1 MLAVRLGVPDG
12 RTDGGTDE
20 STERAL
26 AALGRYGAVHLVA
39 LPATAD
45 RAVLDD
51 VLSGVAGR
59 RLVVL
64 ADLAGLNLVVHR
76 LLRRSLLA
84 GTPVGAVIDDPA
96 WNRAVGLPGD
106 PVAAAEVAAT
116 GSPARL
122 RLVREDHGGI
132 VLREATL
139 RPAAG
144 RRFGVRAYVEDTE
157 LVDARTRTRTLT
169 VAPDGHGLVA
179 TVRRGGVH
187 PARTLHGR
195 AVTLR
200 CQEARLAV
208 DGRELPDLR
217 SRATWWCDRDSWQL
231 VRPRV

>member
-1 MLAVRLGVPDG
+1 MLAVQLGAPNG
-12 RTDGGTDE
+12 RTDGR
-20 STERAL
+20 TERAL
-26 AALGRYGAVHLVA
+26 AALGRYGAVQLAA
-39 LPATAD
+39 LPAAD
-45 RAVLDD
+45 DRTELDD
-51 VLSGVAGR
+51 LLSGVDGR

-64 ADLAGLNLVVHR
+64 ADLAGLNLVVRR

-84 GTPVGAVIDDPA
+84 GTPVGAVIDDPP
-96 WNRAVGLPGD
+96 WNRAVGLPVD

-122 RLVREDHGGI
+122 RLVREDQGGI
-132 VLREATL
+132 VLREAVL

-144 RRFGVRAYVEDTE
+144 RTFGVRAYVEDTE
-157 LVDARTRTRTLT
+157 LVDARVRALT

-200 CQEARLAV
+200 CQDARLVV
-208 DGRELPDLR
+208 DGRELPVLR

-231 VRPRV
+231 VRPRA

>member
-1 MLAVRLGVPDG
+1 MLAVRLGAPDG
-12 RTDGGTDE
+12 RTE
-20 STERAL
+20 QAL
-26 AALGRYGAVHLVA
+26 AALGRYGAVQLAA
-39 LPATAD
+39 LPAAPD
-45 RAVLDD
+45 RAELDGL
-51 VLSGVAGR
+51 LSGVGGR

-64 ADLAGLNLVVHR
+64 ADLAGLNLVVRR

-84 GTPVGAVIDDPA
+84 GTPVGAVIDDPP

-106 PVAAAEVAAT
+106 PAAAAEVAAT
-116 GSPARL
+116 GMPAGL

-144 RRFGVRAYVEDTE
+144 RTFGVRAYVEDAE
-157 LVDARTRTRTLT
+157 LVDGLVRALT

-179 TVRRGGVH
+179 TARRGGVR

-200 CQEARLAV
+200 CQDARLAV

-231 VRPRV
+231 VRPRA